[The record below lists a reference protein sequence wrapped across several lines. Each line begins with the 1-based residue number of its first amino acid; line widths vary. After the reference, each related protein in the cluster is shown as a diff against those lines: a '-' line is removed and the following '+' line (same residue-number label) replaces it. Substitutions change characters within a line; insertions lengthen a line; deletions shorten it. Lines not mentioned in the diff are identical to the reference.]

1 VSGWV
6 LSAAYALH
14 MAATVA
20 WVGGLTFQS
29 LLLPSLT
36 RSLEPLTRARF
47 YEALSR
53 RFQPIALLSLAI
65 LVFTGLSQMAAHPSY
80 AGILEINGR
89 WAQAILVKH
98 LAFGVMVA
106 VAGYQTWSVQP
117 GLTRM
122 MLIQAAG
129 AGAADDEIRR
139 ILARIDRL
147 TRLNT
152 ALALIV
158 LALTAVA
165 RTA

>member
-1 VSGWV
+1 MSGWV
-6 LSAAYALH
+6 LSAAYGLH

-36 RSLEPLTRARF
+36 RSLEPLARARF
-47 YEALSR
+47 YEALAR
-53 RFQPIALLSLAI
+53 RFQPIAWLSLAI

-80 AGILEINGR
+80 AGFLEINGR
-89 WAQAILVKH
+89 WAQAILIKH
-98 LAFGVMVA
+98 LTFGVMVA

-117 GLTRM
+117 RLARM

-129 AGAADDEIRR
+129 AGAEKDEIPR

-152 ALALIV
+152 ILALTV